1 MGDSVEVEHAP
12 TRHKERRLDE
22 KYPVELLGGL
32 NVELL
37 HVGLSAPELGDL
49 VVEFGLSLLFLV
61 GQPPHALLGTL
72 VDPREQLLRT
82 FRSAEQWRH
91 QLAWRLCV
99 GFRGYH
105 GGVHGRLGFVVD
117 LLLVVLD
124 ALEVVLAGFLEAVHA
139 KLNEL
144 LLLLLG
150 GIHVDVLRVAH
161 AAG

>member
-37 HVGLSAPELGDL
+37 HVGMSAPELGDL

-72 VDPREQLLRT
+72 VNPREQLLEAVDHRT
-82 FRSAEQWRH
+82 RSAEQLRH
-91 QLAWRLCV
+91 QLA
-99 GFRGYH
+99 
-105 GGVHGRLGFVVD
+105 
-117 LLLVVLD
+117 
-124 ALEVVLAGFLEAVHA
+124 
-139 KLNEL
+139 
-144 LLLLLG
+144 
-150 GIHVDVLRVAH
+150 
-161 AAG
+161 